1 VEASALSAPAGLGR
15 GSSTSPWLRLR
26 SDEQLVGL
34 FRSGNEEAFR
44 VIHDRYR
51 QRLYGYARQMLG
63 GSGSDAEDVMQ
74 DVFLRAYRAL
84 RVDERPVS
92 LRAWLYRVAHNR
104 CVDSLRRPVPA
115 LAEVLEMSR
124 TPGQDT
130 LVLAER
136 REDLRRL
143 IEDVRRLPEQQRSAL
158 LMREMDGMSYADLAV
173 ALDTTVPAIKSLLVR
188 ARIGLVDAIEAR
200 DADCADI
207 RHDLAA
213 SYDRGVR
220 ASGRARRHLRDCDGC
235 TSYRLQLRAVRH
247 GFASLSPAPAAG
259 ILAKLLGLGGSGAAA
274 GGAAAGSG
282 GTAAIG
288 GGAAAAASITK
299 VAALVCCAAAL
310 TGGAVEV
317 GQIGRPW
324 SHGHRSARHAE
335 HTAPGIARPITG
347 GRFASAQ
354 ATLLSLRVAS
364 QAKGSATAE
373 RSVGP
378 ASAKRP
384 ANGPGGA
391 LAPPDPVATPTV
403 SPTGG
408 PATGPVTA
416 TGTADPATS
425 SGASDPTTGS
435 NGSGSGS
442 ASSSST
448 AANTPDSSPPA
459 DWGTPSGGGTD
470 TGTSSSSGSSSSAT
484 QTGTSSGSP
493 SSGGSGASGG
503 SSTGSGFTP
512 GHPSF

>member
-1 VEASALSAPAGLGR
+1 MEASALSAPAGLAR

-63 GSGSDAEDVMQ
+63 GSGPDAEDVMQ

-115 LAEVLEMSR
+115 PAEVLEMSR

-235 TSYRLQLRAVRH
+235 TSYRHQLRAVRH
-247 GFASLSPAPAAG
+247 GFASLSPVPAAG

-317 GQIGRPW
+317 GQIAHPW
-324 SHGHRSARHAE
+324 SPGHRSARHAE
-335 HTAPGIARPITG
+335 HAAPGVARPITG
-347 GRFASAQ
+347 GGFVSGQ
-354 ATLLSLRVAS
+354 ANLLSLRAAS
-364 QAKGSATAE
+364 ETKRAATAE
-373 RSVGP
+373 RAVGP
-378 ASAKRP
+378 VRAARTD
-384 ANGPGGA
+384 NGSGGA
-391 LAPPDPVATPTV
+391 LAPPDPVATPPV
-403 SPTGG
+403 KPTGD
-408 PATGPVTA
+408 PAAPGTGAGSTDPTLSPVVTDTTA
-416 TGTADPATS
+416 GSDASGSGATS
-425 SGASDPTTGS
+425 S
-435 NGSGSGS
+435 
-442 ASSSST
+442 SSSGATTSGG
-448 AANTPDSSPPA
+448 SSSA
-459 DWGTPSGGGTD
+459 DWGTPSGDGSD
-470 TGTSSSSGSSSSAT
+470 TGTSSSSGSSSSSSST
-484 QTGTSSGSP
+484 STSSGST
-493 SSGGSGASGG
+493 SSGSSGASGG
-503 SSTGSGFTP
+503 SSTTSGFTP